1 MKVLALEDVGTAIA
15 EEGPIDTQMRTK
27 MKSALARIHSA
38 GHVDGDIVR
47 CNFCKNANGAV
58 LADLETSA
66 AGRPEMEA
74 ELAGIDA
81 W

>member
-1 MKVLALEDVGTAIA
+1 
-15 EEGPIDTQMRTK
+15 

-58 LADLETSA
+58 LVDLETSA